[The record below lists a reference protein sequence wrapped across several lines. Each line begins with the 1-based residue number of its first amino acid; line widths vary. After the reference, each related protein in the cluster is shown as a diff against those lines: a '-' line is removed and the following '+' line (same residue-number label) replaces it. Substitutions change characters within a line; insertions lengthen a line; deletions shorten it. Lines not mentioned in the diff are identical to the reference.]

1 MRDLPINTAPGMV
14 QPGATYK
21 QPFYP
26 IGRSWKPAVVVVVI
40 MIVLALIGVALTSAE
55 VAVAP
60 TYWMWLVPVYGVLCV
75 FTAWVRARHDPKV
88 ERPSIFRQVFHWL
101 GIAAALGLDFLIR
114 TAGQETA
121 GAAGNYALL
130 LLALGCFLAGV
141 HLEWLFAVVG
151 GLLMLALVVVVEAK
165 EYVWLIFVAGGLFVA
180 ALIGVRWLMYK
191 REISKAGHPPMVK
204 S

>member
-1 MRDLPINTAPGMV
+1 MSDLPNSTSTGPV
-14 QPGATYK
+14 QPAETYQ

-26 IGRSWKPAVVVVVI
+26 IGRSWKPATVVVVI
-40 MIVLALIGVALTSAE
+40 MIVAALIGVALTSAE
-55 VAVAP
+55 VSYAP
-60 TYWMWLVPVYGVLCV
+60 SYWIWLVPVYGILCV
-75 FTAWVRARHDPKV
+75 FTAWVRARHDLKV
-88 ERPSIFRQVFHWL
+88 ERPSILRQVFHWL

-114 TAGQETA
+114 SAGQETA
-121 GAAGNYALL
+121 SAAGNYALL

-141 HLEWLFAVVG
+141 HLEWLFAIVG

-180 ALIGVRWLMYK
+180 ALIGVRWLLYK
-191 REISKAGHPPMVK
+191 RDCKKVGQVLLVK

>member
-1 MRDLPINTAPGMV
+1 MSDPALAPV
-14 QPGATYK
+14 QAAGTYQ

-26 IGRSWKPAVVVVVI
+26 IGRSWKPATVVVVI

-55 VAVAP
+55 VAAAP
-60 TYWMWLVPVYGVLCV
+60 SYWMWLVPVFGLLCV
-75 FTAWVRARHDPKV
+75 FTAWLRARHDPSVK
-88 ERPSIFRQVFHWL
+88 RPRILRQVFHWL

-114 TAGQETA
+114 KSGQETV

-151 GLLMLALVVVVEAK
+151 AILMLALVVVVEAK
-165 EYVWLIFVAGGLFVA
+165 EYVWLIFVIAGLFVA
-180 ALIGVRWLMYK
+180 ALIGVRWLLHK
-191 REISKAGHPPMVK
+191 RASGKPTQMAMVK